1 MKNLFFLTI
10 ILLLS
15 GLVIHGCGG
24 SEDTAKSDQEL
35 IQGVWAGNAVGIETE
50 FTMTIS
56 GNNFNMETTDS
67 EVFYKGTFVLNEKVT
82 PKQADFKMDDCNI
95 EEYIGTTAR
104 AIYKIENDTLTIASN
119 EPGNEIRPTV
129 FEGSDQTQVFTLK
142 KQ

>member
-1 MKNLFFLTI
+1 MKNLCFLTI

-82 PKQADFKMDDCNI
+82 PKQADFKMDECNI

-119 EPGNEIRPTV
+119 EPGNEIRPAV

>member
-15 GLVIHGCGG
+15 GLVINGCGG

-82 PKQADFKMDDCNI
+82 PKQADFKMDECNI

>member
-15 GLVIHGCGG
+15 GLVINGCGG

-119 EPGNEIRPTV
+119 EPRNEIRPTV

>member
-1 MKNLFFLTI
+1 MKNLCFLTI

>member
-15 GLVIHGCGG
+15 GLVINGCGG